1 MQFDQI
7 YLYDKIKR
15 MSIHVTKNE
24 LPDFSKF
31 VQQLEDRG
39 ESMTVDQTV
48 IAYRRYQ
55 TQLAQLRAELQ
66 AAADDL
72 DAGLGTDLD
81 MDSIIKE
88 GRKILADEGIT
99 D

>member
-1 MQFDQI
+1 
-7 YLYDKIKR
+7 
-15 MSIHVTKNE
+15 MSIDVTNNE

-31 VQQLEDRG
+31 VQQLENRG

-48 IAYRRYQ
+48 TAYRRYQ
-55 TQLAQLRAELQ
+55 TQLAKLRAELQ
-66 AAADDL
+66 SAADDL

-81 MDSIIKE
+81 MDSIIKQA
-88 GRKILADEGIT
+88 KKALAKEGIT